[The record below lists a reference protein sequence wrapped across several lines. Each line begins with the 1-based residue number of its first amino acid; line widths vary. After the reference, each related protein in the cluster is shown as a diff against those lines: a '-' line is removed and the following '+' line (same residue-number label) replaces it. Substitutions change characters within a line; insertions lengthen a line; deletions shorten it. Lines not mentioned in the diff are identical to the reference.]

1 MVASEKK
8 TWKELIHL
16 TLAIAHRLSPTPSL
30 PTVAVDRLPNF
41 LADPN
46 ESETEPM
53 PHHRCTIHINSE
65 TTACLERAYR
75 DAAAGRPSDRS
86 GAPHWGHRS
95 QKGLRSITQREAEFV
110 VQLFFCFVF
119 VGLIKAL
126 QLPIRTIIT
135 GQKDAG

>member
-1 MVASEKK
+1 M
-8 TWKELIHL
+8 
-16 TLAIAHRLSPTPSL
+16 
-30 PTVAVDRLPNF
+30 AVDRLPNF

-46 ESETEPM
+46 VSETEPM

-86 GAPHWGHRS
+86 AERRSGVTGHRRAS
-95 QKGLRSITQREAEFV
+95 GASRREMQSLSYSRFFV
-110 VQLFFCFVF
+110 CFCW
-119 VGLIKAL
+119 IEAL

-135 GQKDAG
+135 GLWDAG